1 MTEQK
6 RGERQK
12 DSVYTK
18 RYMQKRQTHRVE
30 LHFYADD
37 AEEAVLIEKI
47 KDLQAKKQ
55 LKTIAKQSLIEYFAK
70 HSK

>member
-1 MTEQK
+1 MNEQK

-18 RYMQKRQTHRVE
+18 RYTQKRQTHRVE

-37 AEEAVLIEKI
+37 AEEAILIEKI
-47 KDLQAKKQ
+47 KELQANRK
-55 LKTIAKQSLIEYFAK
+55 LKTVAKQALIEYFAK
-70 HSK
+70 N

>member
-37 AEEAVLIEKI
+37 AEDAILIEKI
-47 KDLQAKKQ
+47 KELQANKK
-55 LKTIAKQSLIEYFAK
+55 LKTVVKQVLTDFFAK
-70 HSK
+70 N